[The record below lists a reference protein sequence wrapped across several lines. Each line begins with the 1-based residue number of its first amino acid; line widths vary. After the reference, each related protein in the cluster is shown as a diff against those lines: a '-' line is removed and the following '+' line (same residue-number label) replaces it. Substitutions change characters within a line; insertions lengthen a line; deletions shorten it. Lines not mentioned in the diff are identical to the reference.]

1 MSTYTNQSVGSHS
14 GAAHEVA
21 KVGCFVAILIV
32 STSILVLGQ
41 ERKVLS
47 GFLVDKRCASFYVTS
62 QEKLPDHSKGCVLA
76 CAAEAGFGLLREDGF
91 VPFDEG
97 GNKLARE
104 WLEKT
109 SKEKDLQVKVT
120 FAVDAGQFKV
130 EKIE

>member
-1 MSTYTNQSVGSHS
+1 MSTYTNQSVGAYWRAPH
-14 GAAHEVA
+14 
-21 KVGCFVAILIV
+21 KVVKRGCIVAILIV
-32 STSILVLGQ
+32 STSILALSQ

-47 GFLVDKRCASFYVTS
+47 GFLVDKRCASFYATS

-91 VPFDEG
+91 VPFGEE

-109 SKEKDLQVKVT
+109 SKEKDLQVRVT
-120 FAVDAGQFKV
+120 FTVDADQLKV